1 MCIIVNK
8 PKGVEMPS
16 MKVLERCFDYNSD
29 GAGLMYALKGKVE
42 IRKGFMTFDDFKK
55 GLSKAEKILG
65 DLKEH
70 AIIMHFRIT
79 THGNSDEGN
88 CHPFPITKSEKL
100 LRSERVT
107 ADLGMAHN
115 GIISMYNTY
124 DRTSVLN
131 DTQKFI
137 IG

>member
-55 GLSKAEKILG
+55 GLSKAEKSILG
-65 DLKEH
+65 NIVKSK
-70 AIIMHFRIT
+70 IRKT
-79 THGNSDEGN
+79 TN
-88 CHPFPITKSEKL
+88 K
-100 LRSERVT
+100 
-107 ADLGMAHN
+107 
-115 GIISMYNTY
+115 
-124 DRTSVLN
+124 
-131 DTQKFI
+131 
-137 IG
+137 